1 LQRARRENDVRNRIF
16 FKLMAAFL
24 VVIIAA
30 AVTFDVTIGG
40 AWEASLRREIQRNL
54 TQKTE
59 LIAHRVETD
68 RSGQSLSNIAAQ
80 EGQAAGARVT
90 VIDSAGKVLADSE
103 VDSGEMEST
112 GSRPE
117 FKAALSGK
125 VGSSERHS
133 ATIGTPFLYVAV
145 PISGGA
151 VRLAYPLSDVEAVS
165 AQVRR
170 SLASAS
176 ALAFL
181 IALLVAMFASR
192 WSARRLERIVEVAA
206 RIAEGD
212 LQARIHETSQDEI
225 GRVASA
231 IDKTARRVEH
241 SFAALQSSQRQ
252 LETLLNSMQDAVIA
266 VSADGLVQWANRPMN
281 RLIPHGTRLQQP
293 VVETIRDPDF
303 LATVKEA
310 TASRDVKTARATS
323 IVPGRAF
330 DVTAAPLPDGGA
342 VTVLRDLTETERVEK
357 TRRDFIANVS
367 HELRTP
373 LTSIHGYAET
383 LLDSTPE
390 NGAPTREFLEIIRKN
405 SSRMSRLTEDLLTL
419 ARVESGETRFDAESV
434 PPLELLHDAEENF
447 REIARNHGIEL
458 HIQDS
463 VAIESGGNGSPEGAG
478 SEFRNRALLS
488 RTSEGR
494 SSLNHTSQSQ
504 FSLNHAFV
512 AHDSPIQNLPR
523 VLADREALHQV
534 FSNLIDNAMKYG
546 ASGGRIVLGA
556 RAVPHAV
563 EFFVQDFGAG
573 IPSEHLPRL
582 FERFYRVDKARSR
595 ESGGTGLGLA
605 IAKHIML
612 AHGGSIRAE
621 SELGHG
627 STFLFRLPIA

>member
-1 LQRARRENDVRNRIF
+1 MRNRIF
-16 FKLMAAFL
+16 FKLLAAFL

-30 AVTFDVTIGG
+30 AVTFDVMIGG
-40 AWEASLRREIQRNL
+40 AWEASLRAEIERNL
-54 TQKTE
+54 IQKAE
-59 LIAHRVETD
+59 MLAHRVETD
-68 RSGQSLSNIAAQ
+68 RSGHTLGDIAAQ

-90 VIDSAGKVLADSE
+90 VIDSTGQVLADSE
-103 VDSGEMEST
+103 ASPSDLGNPA
-112 GSRPE
+112 SRPE

-125 VGSSERHS
+125 IGNDERRS
-133 ATIGTPFLYVAV
+133 ATVGTPFLYIAV

-165 AQVRR
+165 QQVRR
-170 SLASAS
+170 KLATAT

-181 IALLVAMFASR
+181 LALMVAAAASR
-192 WSARRLERIVEVAA
+192 WSARRLEHIVEVAA
-206 RIAEGD
+206 RIAQGD

-225 GRVASA
+225 GRVAGA
-231 IDKTARRVEH
+231 IDKTARRVEQ
-241 SFAALQSSQRQ
+241 SFAAVQSSQRQ

-266 VSADGLVQWANRPMN
+266 VSEDGLVQWANRPMN
-281 RLIPHGTRLQQP
+281 RLVPQGTRLQQP

-303 LATVKEA
+303 LTTVKEA
-310 TASRDVKTARATS
+310 TAAREVKTARASS

-342 VTVLRDLTETERVEK
+342 VAVLRDLTETERVEK

-373 LTSIHGYAET
+373 LTSIQGYAET
-383 LLDSTPE
+383 LLDTAPE

-405 SSRMSRLTEDLLTL
+405 SARMSRLTEDLLTL

-434 PPLELLHDAEENF
+434 PPAELLHDAEENF
-447 REIARNHGIEL
+447 REIARTHGVEL
-458 HIQDS
+458 KIQDA
-463 VAIESGGNGSPEGAG
+463 VPVGAGGNGY
-478 SEFRNRALLS
+478 SE
-488 RTSEGR
+488 TR
-494 SSLNHTSQSQ
+494 SQESQ
-504 FSLNHAFV
+504 
-512 AHDSPIQNLPR
+512 IQSLPR
-523 VLADREALHQV
+523 VLADREAIHQV

-621 SELGHG
+621 SELAHG
-627 STFLFRLPIA
+627 ATFLFRLPIA